1 MLGRK
6 IGILGGSFDPI
17 HLAHIQLAKA
27 AYEQFKLDS
36 VIFLPSGNHSHN
48 PKKTIAPPYRRLEM
62 IKLSIQDY
70 PYFQVSEYE
79 LEKRGD
85 SYTAETLDYFTQ
97 IYPEYQF
104 YYIIGADT
112 LFKMDSWYYPERC
125 MKKAIFLVGNRMGH
139 SLEEINQQI
148 SKITGAYGGQIELI
162 EMKGMEIS
170 STMIRD
176 LLANEK
182 DASPYLKPLVSE
194 YIQENHLY
202 HKGMTENLTMAVKRR
217 MSAGRFLH
225 TLGVVEVA
233 QSLAVKYGVDVERA
247 KIAALLH
254 DVAKSLSVEESIEI
268 CNNTEDPITEEE
280 LLSPKVLHAKVGA
293 VIAQKEFHIE
303 DLEILNAIRYHTTG
317 RPNMTTL
324 EKIIFIA
331 DFIEPGRTKAPNLDK
346 IRKESMIDLNRC
358 VFMIIRDTLQY
369 LKDCGSHID
378 ERSEE
383 TYQYYKAITNM
394 N

>member
-1 MLGRK
+1 
-6 IGILGGSFDPI
+6 
-17 HLAHIQLAKA
+17 
-27 AYEQFKLDS
+27 
-36 VIFLPSGNHSHN
+36 
-48 PKKTIAPPYRRLEM
+48 
-62 IKLSIQDY
+62 
-70 PYFQVSEYE
+70 
-79 LEKRGD
+79 
-85 SYTAETLDYFTQ
+85 
-97 IYPEYQF
+97 
-104 YYIIGADT
+104 
-112 LFKMDSWYYPERC
+112 MDSWYYPERC